1 MIEIIETE
9 LSQIEE
15 SRELYFSSLP
25 ECQECFMEMLVNE
38 GKYYIISINSQKA
51 GYAIASIDKFIAKTQ
66 DKILIEFYLHDR
78 FIPQSEE
85 VFSKILKELS
95 INKIYCKSYDA
106 LLLSSC
112 FLKSMPYKVF
122 GRLFRLSDSSTK
134 YHIPLLYKHR
144 LAEIDDYD
152 FLLSQGDE
160 LYDTPEELKDLIK
173 QKTITLF
180 YHNDEL
186 VGCGYKIPLNSK
198 KEIFDIGMWTNP
210 KYRGKGIATYII
222 SFLKYE
228 CIENGKTP
236 ICACAKDN
244 TYSMKTLQKNGFISK
259 YNLIEFENNL

>member
-1 MIEIIETE
+1 MIEIIEKE

-25 ECQECFMEMLVNE
+25 EYQECFMEMLVNE
-38 GKYYIISINSQKA
+38 GKYYSISINSENA
-51 GYAIASIDKFIAKTQ
+51 GYAITSIDKFIAKTQ

-85 VFSKILKELS
+85 VFSIVLKELS
-95 INKIYCKSYDA
+95 INKIYCKSYDS

-112 FLKSMPYKVF
+112 LLKSMPYNVF
-122 GRLFRLSDSSTK
+122 GRLFRLSDLNSK
-134 YHIPLLYKHR
+134 YHIPQLYKSR

-152 FLLSQGDE
+152 FLINQGDE

-173 QKTITLF
+173 KKTITLF
-180 YHNDEL
+180 YLNDEL

-210 KYRGKGIATYII
+210 KYRGKGVATYII
-222 SFLKYE
+222 SFLKHD
-228 CIENGKTP
+228 CIENKETP

-244 TYSMKTLQKNGFISK
+244 TYSMKALQKNGFISK